1 MPYFHQV
8 FQPDESPYYD
18 TYYRGDAQVSIKKG
32 TQKAAT
38 SVDSSFRS
46 DREEYLNVDL
56 ARSKGEIED

>member
-1 MPYFHQV
+1 M
-8 FQPDESPYYD
+8 
-18 TYYRGDAQVSIKKG
+18 SIKKG